1 MKRAFRK
8 YHRAIALIMSLPILL
23 TILTGMATTLVREWG
38 LSAGL
43 SSNWLLK
50 IHTGEIFHLEA
61 IYPLL
66 NGFGLLALLVTG
78 LSMSG
83 MFNQK
88 PRKMVKH

>member
-23 TILTGMATTLVREWG
+23 TILTGMVTTLVREWG
-38 LSAGL
+38 LSVGL

-50 IHTGEIFHLEA
+50 VHTGEIFHLEA

-66 NGFGLLALLVTG
+66 NGLGLLGLLVTG

-83 MFNQK
+83 IFNQK
-88 PRKMVKH
+88 SRKFVKN